1 MRKKLYKDYVNIEK
15 HKSIINKA
23 FFLNV
28 SRVKLYRVMNNKIKL
43 LIICLLS
50 FFILFSL
57 DAKANFRDEVHDI
70 LDYGREDGLRGEVW
84 YGNASWYG
92 PYWHGRTTSNG
103 EKFNKNKLTAAH
115 RTLPFNTRVKVT
127 NLKNNKSVVVRVNDR
142 GPFKAGR
149 IIDLSEKAADKID
162 AKKQGISYVKVQV
175 LTSNQLKN

>member
-1 MRKKLYKDYVNIEK
+1 M
-15 HKSIINKA
+15 SNKFIKA
-23 FFLNV
+23 ENLFF
-28 SRVKLYRVMNNKIKL
+28 
-43 LIICLLS
+43 CLLS
-50 FFILFSL
+50 VFVLFNL
-57 DAKANFRDEVHDI
+57 DAKANFKDEVQEI
-70 LDYGREDGLRGEVW
+70 LSYGREGALRGQIW

-103 EKFNKNKLTAAH
+103 ETFNKNKLTAAH
-115 RTLPFNTRVKVT
+115 RTLPFNTKVKVT

-175 LTSNQLKN
+175 LNQ

>member
-1 MRKKLYKDYVNIEK
+1 MSKKFKRAQYL
-15 HKSIINKA
+15 
-23 FFLNV
+23 FF
-28 SRVKLYRVMNNKIKL
+28 
-43 LIICLLS
+43 CLLS
-50 FFILFSL
+50 FFILFTS
-57 DAKANFRDEVHDI
+57 DARANLKDEVREI
-70 LDYGREDGLRGEVW
+70 LDYGREGALRGQIW

-142 GPFKAGR
+142 GPFKPGR

-175 LTSNQLKN
+175 LSSN